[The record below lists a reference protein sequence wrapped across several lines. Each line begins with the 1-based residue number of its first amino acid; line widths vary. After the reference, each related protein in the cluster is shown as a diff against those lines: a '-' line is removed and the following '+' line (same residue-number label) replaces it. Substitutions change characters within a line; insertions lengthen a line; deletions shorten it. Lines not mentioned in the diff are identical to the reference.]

1 MAHLNGG
8 VIARPSYLRSTKNFS
23 TSAGTTHASRNSRS
37 SGRNFFG
44 PRTGG
49 SVEAGPREFNP
60 KVAKGGMAAS
70 AAIGLLNA
78 LGCVE
83 NTDVFGSAASPSDE
97 HFCIS
102 ATARDV
108 LWSVNDSD
116 ASAATLTFA
125 TCSSCIASLSRGDGS
140 GESSRLPAVLFLVDA
155 TVLNCWEFSNEKF
168 WAGSANTDALRRAKT
183 LEGTDAP
190 H

>member
-8 VIARPSYLRSTKNFS
+8 VIARPSYFRSTKNFS

-49 SVEAGPREFNP
+49 SVEAGPREFKP
-60 KVAKGGMAAS
+60 EVPKGGMAAS

-78 LGCVE
+78 LACVE

-125 TCSSCIASLSRGDGS
+125 TCSSCIASLSRDGGS
-140 GESSRLPAVLFLVDA
+140 GESSRLPAVVFLVVA
-155 TVLNCWEFSNEKF
+155 VVLNCWGISEEKF
-168 WAGSANTDALRRAKT
+168 WVGSANTDASTGAKN
-183 LEGTDAP
+183 LGSTDAP
-190 H
+190 R